1 MTVDSLFQSLPIG
14 RLFRFACVGF
24 AGFAVDTGSL
34 ALLHYGV
41 GLDPFSARVL
51 SIALAIF
58 STWRLNRSVT
68 FGRSD
73 SGQVTEG
80 ARYYGVALITAG
92 VNFAIYSAILLIWPP
107 VWPVAAAVVAT
118 AVTMFMSYF
127 GYSRLVFRSG
137 RRK

>member
-1 MTVDSLFQSLPIG
+1 MTVDSLLQSLPVG

-24 AGFAVDTGSL
+24 AGFSVDTGTL
-34 ALLHYGV
+34 ALLHHGL
-41 GLDPFSARVL
+41 GLDPFSSRIL

-58 STWRLNRSVT
+58 ATWRLNRSVT

-73 SGQVTEG
+73 SGQVSEG

-92 VNFAIYSAILLIWPP
+92 VNFAIYGAILLIWPV
-107 VWPVAAAVVAT
+107 VWPVAAAVAAT

-127 GYSRLVFRSG
+127 GYSKLVFRTGG
-137 RRK
+137 RD

>member
-1 MTVDSLFQSLPIG
+1 MTVDSLLQSLPIG

-24 AGFAVDTGSL
+24 AGFAVDTGTL
-34 ALLHYGV
+34 ALLHHGF
-41 GLDPFSARVL
+41 GMDPFSSRII

-73 SGQVTEG
+73 SGQVSEG

-92 VNFAIYSAILLIWPP
+92 VNFAIYSAILLIWPV

-118 AVTMFMSYF
+118 GMTMFMSYF
-127 GYSRLVFRSG
+127 GYSRLVFRTG
-137 RRK
+137 GKN